1 MKVRM
6 IYHTPEIHKL
16 VEAVARV
23 CYQSYHKVSPDSH
36 TMVRSIMKKGHLS
49 VSSVGN
55 MVFSITFD
63 GREVLPEEWIELAGT
78 LMTFKEIN
86 NYVRWTISPRKGEN
100 HDRILISMNML
111 SLMDILNEF
120 HNYDSDRTLLD
131 LIIEEVKKVPY
142 LHWFL
147 NSSVEVPPSD
157 NPYIKFPSLGRPVIL
172 SQDYTA
178 LKELGL
184 SDYELDIHATVTV
197 DFLTDRAS
205 GLQSWRHA
213 DMAGGCE
220 LSQRYVDRSSSG
232 FRPMVGIYE
241 YPEGLKDYAE
251 REGLTMEEAKEHYD
265 AVIQTLHNH
274 NMETMSLYSDVMDTL
289 EELGV
294 SKKRAKE
301 IARSILPNAITTRI
315 IQCRPL
321 RQWKHFFD
329 LRATVHA
336 QPEIREDARSMMREF
351 EKEGVVIGRD

>member
-1 MKVRM
+1 M
-6 IYHTPEIHKL
+6 IKG
-16 VEAVARV
+16 
-23 CYQSYHKVSPDSH
+23 
-36 TMVRSIMKKGHLS
+36 IMNKGHVS
-49 VSSVGN
+49 VASSGN
-55 MVFSITFD
+55 MVFNVSLENADLQELLF
-63 GREVLPEEWIELAGT
+63 LIESLI
-78 LMTFKEIN
+78 LFKEVN
-86 NYVRWTISPRKGEN
+86 NFIRWSTPANKGAKEG
-100 HDRILISMNML
+100 RVLISMNML
-111 SLMDILNEF
+111 
-120 HNYDSDRTLLD
+120 TLLD
-131 LIIEEVKKVPY
+131 IVKAKESGNMVFPEQVIDGILEEVKKVPY

-213 DMAGGCE
+213 DMVGGCE

-251 REGLTMEEAKEHYD
+251 REGLTMKEAKEHYD

-294 SKKRAKE
+294 SRKRAKE
-301 IARSILPNAITTRI
+301 IARSILPNATITRI

-336 QPEIREDARSMMREF
+336 QPEIREDARSMMGAF
-351 EKEGVVIGRD
+351 EKEGIVIGRD